1 MIVVTGVAGFGSGVT
16 HQSALAC
23 TEAGR
28 KVEE

>member
-1 MIVVTGVAGFGSGVT
+1 MIVTGAVGFGSGVT
-16 HQSALAC
+16 HRSALAC